1 MSLAADES
9 VRSVVQA
16 AGPASGG
23 PIGGDHDDGHEHG
36 AGPQDQGEA
45 DADAETWAVL
55 AEDPQED
62 ETGIYLEY
70 IERDTGEAG
79 GISVAATEML
89 PTRHIEHE
97 EN

>member
-1 MSLAADES
+1 MSEPRSIVVRAA
-9 VRSVVQA
+9 
-16 AGPASGG
+16 
-23 PIGGDHDDGHEHG
+23 
-36 AGPQDQGEA
+36 
-45 DADAETWAVL
+45 TTCWAVL

-62 ETGIYLEY
+62 EAGIYLEY